1 MFRKEKTDFM
11 KNLLH
16 KKRIFAKSAFLLLAF
31 SLMTVTSCSKGNS
44 QLDRTNPGLTPRYL
58 LNGTFSDTTDIFDY
72 YDIGNNEYAVAL
84 NGNYKTTYTQTI
96 NVPEM
101 HNNKKVTGIWRNA
114 FHCSPATTINLTNNI
129 TTIDFEAF
137 LSSSIT
143 EIDIPYSV
151 SEIGDAAFYLCEDL
165 ESVTF
170 VNSDQES
177 SGSATDC
184 YCDANGNPIGGG
196 QVSQEIT
203 YSTLTTIP
211 SYCFFKC
218 SSLTTLALPSGIQEV
233 CEEAFNGCYSL
244 NSPIYFQNIKK
255 IRTRAFQGCAELRKV
270 YISKS
275 LFTDEVGI
283 EPHAFNYC
291 STLAAPDNLDIVF
304 CGETATVNTWIGNH
318 PNWGWYTDREDPSA
332 NKYTA
337 RIETG
342 DTFFSADWDYTCD
355 PNGDVT
361 ITKYNGPV
369 PTAATGYFISV
380 PDHMPTPANN
390 RVIRI
395 SRDTF
400 TEATKQALRR
410 LYLPKSLVDIENNMF
425 NFWNASGGHVGTI
438 GDSQINYNDAHGY
451 KNLSVVDDNTK
462 CVIDKGLYDAGNESS
477 IEKRIDLSGL
487 TELEFI
493 GFRAFSGIGGKT
505 ANSKIKAL
513 RLPAKLRSVGDEAF
527 GIFNCRMLPGVTE
540 FTWGFDEATSILE
553 TIGADAFYG
562 LGLTGSGQIN
572 SNSTWKQH
580 TTSTIIFPKTFKY
593 FANTSSDKTRYRT
606 QAVHPFDFSQYTA
619 VKNDRP
625 AHAFAGCSLMS
636 KVIFKGGAEAET
648 VDLVVPLQTFVFN
661 ESLRTVVFEERVNH
675 HITFHTQQ
683 GSGGSYNYAQ
693 ESIGANAGRGENDF
707 RGEPFLQTLVLPNK
721 NTKLRFQSFAFRG
734 NSRAA
739 IYLSGSFGTNMYSDA
754 KNGVWTSFSFED
766 NSNLSRAIQWKT
778 IGDESYF
785 TSKDNIK
792 YWGYVFGS
800 ANTGDYRNDKSV
812 GTYDIDQQIP
822 VYENVHYKDSID
834 VKGTPSNPNDDVS
847 VEVGAGNAREYV
859 ETNHCSF
866 VAGLVGG
873 HYVATMTNYNYSL
886 YDDKTSAEK
895 LTAHVPEEI
904 TANISGTD
912 RTCSVNK
919 IGDSAF
925 SACYCDG
932 KDTNPTKT
940 VGSFDDLRTIELPN
954 TITSIGDYAFTRAY
968 GVTTIKSYSGSDTP
982 TEGMPSNLRHI
993 GKHAFL
999 FSSVKKV
1006 LKIPNE
1012 CRFYETYSTYQG
1024 GVIDDAE
1031 TPGAPGYTTTSTFSA
1046 ANDLRRI
1053 SFWKNGAEVDSSDY
1067 YETTTYT
1074 SSTNNETR
1082 TCALYSKNHANLSHN
1097 TDRLLLVLN
1106 RDNADAKKASANNA
1120 DCETVTRNNSVVGL
1134 RFNGLYKTNPFLFG
1148 AFKMGYWILDLTC
1161 GHPTLGANSAT
1172 LPQPIISGVGSRSS
1186 NNSTLKTSVIYLGK
1200 AIGTYDNLKCD
1211 LDTISGNVLSLPQY
1225 AMNGCEKL
1233 ANVELPIQQGGVLPE
1248 GVFAGVTNSNTTYY
1262 VEGNT
1267 PVAHTLDLTD
1277 SQYSEIGPNVF
1288 NSNTS
1293 IYYLTAPDVNE
1304 FTIGSGAFESCTGLQ
1319 TIDFS
1324 TVNTN
1329 LTLGSSA
1336 FNGCTNLTSVDFGSI
1351 SGSLSIGSSA
1361 FAGCTKLD
1369 TINFGSVTG
1378 SVTINGSAFNGCGSS
1393 NGTITLN
1400 FTNIT
1405 GSLTI
1410 KDAGFKAS
1418 KVASITWPS
1427 SSSCQVKIQSEA
1439 FYDCDKLTS
1448 LTIPSNLSGEIG
1460 TSSFCDCD
1468 NLVTVTLASTM
1479 SGKLGESAFSSC
1491 DKLESVTVDGNSI
1504 SLTNIGSS
1512 AFKDCTKLDDFEFSK
1527 FTSLTTISSEAF
1539 RNAGKLSATGQIT
1552 LPNGVT
1558 TIGSSAFRGSKITV
1572 ITFTTSTSLS
1582 LADKCFADCSSLQA
1596 VRFTSHTCGWGQYKN
1611 GIFDNCT
1618 SLTELQLPTGFNLN
1632 NQGNYDPNADKFF
1645 IEGDASINLYSFTK
1659 YSSSVQTSPEWR
1671 AIENGVGEKPVYFF
1685 VETVSDLLTSGVIA
1699 DPGSVLISD
1708 VPFWTVDN
1716 NGVAI
1721 NLGTVTGYNGTTV
1734 TFSSGYT
1741 LDSTGFHI

>member
-184 YCDANGNPIGGG
+184 YCDSNGNPIGGG

-218 SSLTTLALPSGIQEV
+218 SSLTTLSLPSSIQEV
-233 CEEAFNGCYSL
+233 CEEAFNGCYAL

-255 IRTRAFQGCAELRKV
+255 IRARAFQGCAELRKV

-275 LFTDEVGI
+275 LFTDSVGI

-291 STLAAPDNLDIVF
+291 STESAPNNLDIVF

-425 NFWNASGGHVGTI
+425 NFWNANGGHVSNL
-438 GDSQINYNDAHGY
+438 GDTQINYNDAHAY
-451 KNLSVVDDNTK
+451 KNLAVVDDNTK
-462 CVIDKGLYDAGNESS
+462 CVIDKGLYDNGQEAS

-505 ANSKIKAL
+505 ANQTIKAL
-513 RLPAKLRSVGDEAF
+513 RLPASLRAIGDECF
-527 GIFNCRMLPGVTE
+527 GIFAKNMLPAVTE
-540 FTWGFDEATSILE
+540 FTWDFDETNSRLE

-562 LGLTGSGQIN
+562 LGQNSGEVKGN
-572 SNSTWKQH
+572 SKWKQH
-580 TTSTIIFPKTFKY
+580 SSSTIIFPKTFKY
-593 FANTSSDKTRYRT
+593 FANTTADKNRYKT
-606 QAVHPFDFSQYTA
+606 QAVHPFDFSSYTA
-619 VKNDRP
+619 MKNDRP
-625 AHAFAGCSLMS
+625 AHAFAGCSLIS
-636 KVIFKGGAEAET
+636 KAIFKGGAENET
-648 VDLVVPLQTFVFN
+648 VDLIIPVQTFVYC

-675 HITFHTQQ
+675 YITFHTQQ
-683 GSGGSYNYAQ
+683 SGDGKYNYAQ
-693 ESIGANAGRGENDF
+693 QSIGANAGRGENDF

-721 NTKLRFQSFAFRG
+721 NTKLRFQSFAFNG

-739 IYLSGSFGTNMYSDA
+739 IYLSGSFGTNMYSDK
-754 KNGVWTSFSFED
+754 KNAVWTSFSFEA
-766 NSNLSRAIQWKT
+766 NSDLSRAIQWKT
-778 IGDESYF
+778 IGDESF
-785 TSKDNIK
+785 FDSKDGTK
-792 YWGYVFGS
+792 YWGYAFGS
-800 ANTGDYRNDKSV
+800 NVTTNHTNDKSV
-812 GTYDIDQQIP
+812 GTYDINQQIP
-822 VYENVHYKDSID
+822 VYENVHYKDVID
-834 VKGTPSNPNDDVS
+834 IKDTPSDSTDDIT
-847 VEVGAGNAREYV
+847 VEVGANNTREYV
-859 ETNHCSF
+859 EIDHCSF
-866 VAGLVGG
+866 VAGYVASN
-873 HYVATMTNYNYSL
+873 YVATMTNYNYSL
-886 YDDKTSAEK
+886 YDDKTSAQK
-895 LTAHVPEEI
+895 ITAHVPETI
-904 TANISGTD
+904 TVNIGGTD
-912 RTCSVNK
+912 RTCTVNK

-925 SACYCDG
+925 SACFCDG
-932 KDTNPTKT
+932 KDTNPVKT
-940 VGSFDDLRTIELPN
+940 VGQFDDLNVIELPN
-954 TITSIGDYAFTRAY
+954 TITAIGEYAFTRAY
-968 GVTTIKSYSGSDTP
+968 GVTTIKSYSGNNAAV
-982 TEGMPSNLRHI
+982 EGMPTSLRHI

-999 FSSVKKV
+999 FTNIQKV

-1012 CRFYETYSTYQG
+1012 CRFYENHPTYSCG
-1024 GVIDDAE
+1024 SVDDAE
-1031 TPGAPGYTTTSTFSA
+1031 TSGNPTYTTTSIFSA
-1046 ANDLRRI
+1046 ANNLRRI
-1053 SFWKNGAEVDSSDY
+1053 SFLKNGSEVDSSDY

-1074 SSTNNETR
+1074 SSASGSPTY
-1082 TCALYSKNHANLSHN
+1082 TCALYSKNHANLTYN
-1097 TDRLLLVLN
+1097 KDRLLVVLN
-1106 RDNADAKKASANNA
+1106 RDNNDAKKPSANNA

-1161 GHPTLGANSAT
+1161 GHPTQGANSTT
-1172 LPQPIISGVGSRSS
+1172 LPQPIISGVGTRGS
-1186 NNSTLKTSVIYLGK
+1186 NNSTLKTSIIYLGK
-1200 AIGTYDNLKCD
+1200 AGTTYDNLKCD
-1211 LDTISGNVLSLPQY
+1211 LDTISGNVLNLPQY

-1233 ANVELPIQQGGVLPE
+1233 ANVELPVQSGGVLPE
-1248 GVFAGVTNSNTTYY
+1248 GVFAGVTNPNTTYY

-1267 PVAHTLDLTD
+1267 PTAHTLDLTD
-1277 SQYSEIGPNVF
+1277 SLYSEIGPNVF
-1288 NSNTS
+1288 NGNTS
-1293 IYYLTAPDVNE
+1293 IYYFTAPDVNN
-1304 FTIGSGAFESCTGLQ
+1304 FTIGSGAFGDCTGLQ
-1319 TIDFS
+1319 TVDFT
-1324 TVNTN
+1324 TVNNN
-1329 LTLGSSA
+1329 LTLGSGA
-1336 FNGCTNLTSVDFGSI
+1336 FSGCTNLTSVDFGTI
-1351 SGSLSIGSSA
+1351 SGALSIGANA
-1361 FAGCTKLD
+1361 FDGCTKLD
-1369 TINFGSVTG
+1369 TIDFDSVTG
-1378 SVTINGSAFNGCGSS
+1378 SVTINAEAFLNCGSS
-1393 NGTITLN
+1393 NGSITLN

-1410 KDAGFKAS
+1410 KDSGFESS

-1427 SSSCQVKIQSEA
+1427 SSSCQVKIQTEA
-1439 FYDCDKLTS
+1439 FNNCDKLTS
-1448 LTIPSNLSGEIG
+1448 VTIPSNINGELG
-1460 TSSFCDCD
+1460 SSAFADCD
-1468 NLVTVTLASTM
+1468 NVTTVTLASTM
-1479 SGKLGESAFSSC
+1479 SGKLGDSAFYSC
-1491 DKLESVTVDGNSI
+1491 DKLASVTVDNSTI
-1504 SLTNIGSS
+1504 GITTIGSS
-1512 AFKDCTKLDDFEFSK
+1512 AFKDCTKLDAFEFSK
-1527 FTSLTTISSEAF
+1527 FTSLTTINSEAF
-1539 RNAGKLSATGQIT
+1539 RNAGKLSSTGEIT
-1552 LPNGVT
+1552 LPSTVT
-1558 TIGSSAFRGSKITV
+1558 TIGSSAFRSSKITIV
-1572 ITFTTSTSLS
+1572 NFTTGTSIS
-1582 LADKCFADCSSLQA
+1582 LADKCFADCSSLVA
-1596 VRFTSHTCGWGQYKN
+1596 VRFTNHSCGWSQYKN

-1618 SLTELQLPTGFNLN
+1618 SLNELQLPTGFNLN

-1645 IEGDASINLYSFTK
+1645 IENDAAINLYSYTK

-1685 VETVSDLLTSGVIA
+1685 VETVSDLLTNGVIA